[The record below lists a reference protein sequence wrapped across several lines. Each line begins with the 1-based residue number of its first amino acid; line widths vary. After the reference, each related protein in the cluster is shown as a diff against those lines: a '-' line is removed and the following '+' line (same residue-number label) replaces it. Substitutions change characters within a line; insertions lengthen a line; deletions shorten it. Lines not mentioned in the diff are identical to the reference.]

1 MRLLSGILLIVSL
14 AACTNS
20 ASDQE
25 KSTRSETPQQ
35 PAVPEG
41 SLVLPGLPIEQLK
54 DLWEK
59 CDFVDYIFY
68 DLPISMSLDRK
79 NTIQYALSHIAS
91 EPAPIPPSCKPIGR
105 IFYQVDG
112 ENVLES
118 DLYFTQGCAFF
129 VFLEDGK
136 KKYCNYITQEGAKYL
151 NNNIQQANAVK
162 RQMQQQ

>member
-1 MRLLSGILLIVSL
+1 MRLLFGFLLVGLL
-14 AACTNS
+14 AACSNS
-20 ASDQE
+20 KSDQQ
-25 KSTRSETPQQ
+25 KTPQAETQQQ

-41 SLVLPGLPIEQLK
+41 SLVLPGLPIEQLEY
-54 DLWEK
+54 LWEK

-68 DLPISMSLDRK
+68 ELPISMSLDRK
-79 NTIQYALSHIAS
+79 NTIQYALSHVAAQA
-91 EPAPIPPSCKPIGR
+91 APIPPSCKPIGR

-129 VFLEDGK
+129 VFLEDGE

-151 NNNIQQANAVK
+151 NNNIEQANAVK